1 MAVTVVGRL
10 PLVIA
15 RNDSHTLRLVPLGG
29 LGEVGMNCL
38 AVETDEAIL
47 VIDCG
52 ITFPEDDHG
61 VELLHPDFSYLLER
75 AHKVV
80 GVFITHGHE
89 DHIGALPYLLPQLNV
104 PVWGPPH
111 ALKLALR
118 RVRERPGK
126 SSDLPIDLRPA
137 VAGRRYE
144 VGPFAV
150 EPVRVSHSII
160 EATALFVESS
170 AGSILHTGDFKF
182 DPAPPDGQPTDEA
195 RLFELGERGVDV
207 LLSDSTNIDNL
218 GSAGSE
224 REVADALADVIGS
237 ARQRVVVG
245 LFSSNV
251 QRLIS
256 LGQIAKST
264 GRRIGLLGRS
274 LRTHVEAAH
283 DLGHLAWQ
291 SELRL
296 DNAELATCRP
306 SELLVLAGGTQAE
319 AGSALTRIA
328 QAGHPA
334 LALSA
339 GDSVILSSRVIPGN
353 DRRVSRMLSELLRL
367 DVQLH
372 SHVTR
377 KDLHTSGHANRDELS
392 HMLELIR
399 PRCFVP
405 VHGARHHLHNHAELA
420 RRSGV
425 EQCLVIE
432 NGQVASLSRGRL
444 SLGEPVRAGRVS
456 LDRGLETLS
465 SDVLRQ
471 RAALGR
477 AGIAQLSVVLD
488 SEGVLR
494 SPARL
499 STFGVATFDAP
510 GPSEQLAREAEQ
522 LLQKQ
527 SKIWQRRGRD
537 AAQEL
542 EKFLSWRLERL
553 IGKRPH
559 VSVQISQI

>member
-1 MAVTVVGRL
+1 
-10 PLVIA
+10 VIA
-15 RNDSHTLRLVPLGG
+15 RNEAHTLRVVPLGG

-61 VELLHPDFSYLLER
+61 IELLHPDFSYLLER
-75 AHKVV
+75 AHKVC
-80 GVFITHGHE
+80 GVFLTHGHE
-89 DHIGALPYLLPQLNV
+89 DHIGALPYLLPELNV

-118 RVRERPGK
+118 RIRDRPGK
-126 SSDLPIDLRPA
+126 SSTLQVDLRPA
-137 VAGRRYE
+137 VAGKRYE
-144 VGPFAV
+144 VGPFAI

-170 AGSILHTGDFKF
+170 AGTLLHTGDFKF
-182 DPAPPDGQPTDEA
+182 DPDPPDGQPTDED
-195 RLFELGERGVDV
+195 RLLALGDRGVDI
-207 LLSDSTNIDNL
+207 LLSDSTNIDSL

-224 REVADALADVIGS
+224 SEVADALADVIGA

-256 LGQIAKST
+256 LGQIAKKT

-274 LRTHVEAAH
+274 LRTHVDAAH

-291 SELRL
+291 SDMRL
-296 DNAELATCRP
+296 GTDEFAQCKP
-306 SELLVLAGGTQAE
+306 SQLLVLAGGTQAE

-328 QAGHPA
+328 QASHPA
-334 LALSA
+334 LVLSA
-339 GDSVILSSRVIPGN
+339 GDSVVLSSRVIPGN
-353 DRRVSRMLSELLRL
+353 DRRVSRMVSELLRL

-372 SHVTR
+372 THVSR
-377 KDLHTSGHANRDELS
+377 RELHTSGHANRGELT
-392 HMLELIR
+392 HMLELVR
-399 PRCFVP
+399 PRCFIP

-432 NGQVASLSRGRL
+432 NGQVAQLAQGRL
-444 SLGEPVRAGRVS
+444 GFGETVRAGRIAI
-456 LDRGLETLS
+456 DRGMEPLS
-465 SDVLRQ
+465 GDVLRQ

-477 AGIAQLSVVLD
+477 SGIAQLSVVLD
-488 SEGVLR
+488 REGALR
-494 SPARL
+494 SPAQL
-499 STFGVATFDAP
+499 STFGVAAFDAP
-510 GPSEQLAREAEQ
+510 GASERLAREAEL

-537 AAQEL
+537 AAEEL
-542 EKFLSWRLERL
+542 EKFLGWRLERL

-559 VSVQISQI
+559 VSVLISQV

>member
-1 MAVTVVGRL
+1 M
-10 PLVIA
+10 IA
-15 RNDSHTLRLVPLGG
+15 RNEAHTLRVVPLGG

-61 VELLHPDFSYLLER
+61 IELLHPDFSYLLER
-75 AHKVV
+75 AHKVC
-80 GVFITHGHE
+80 GVFLTHGHE
-89 DHIGALPYLLPQLNV
+89 DHIGALPYLLPELNV

-118 RVRERPGK
+118 RIRDRPGK
-126 SSDLPIDLRPA
+126 SSTLQVDLRPA
-137 VAGRRYE
+137 VAGKRYE
-144 VGPFAV
+144 VGPFAI

-170 AGSILHTGDFKF
+170 AGTLLHTGDFKF
-182 DPAPPDGQPTDEA
+182 DPDPPDGQPTDED
-195 RLFELGERGVDV
+195 RLLALGDRGVDI
-207 LLSDSTNIDNL
+207 LLSDSTNIDSL

-224 REVADALADVIGS
+224 SEVADALADVIGA

-256 LGQIAKST
+256 LGQIAKKT

-274 LRTHVEAAH
+274 LRTHVDAAH

-291 SELRL
+291 SDMRL
-296 DNAELATCRP
+296 GTDEFAQCKP
-306 SELLVLAGGTQAE
+306 SQLLVLAGGTQAE

-328 QAGHPA
+328 QASHPA
-334 LALSA
+334 LVLSA
-339 GDSVILSSRVIPGN
+339 GDSVVLSSRVIPGN
-353 DRRVSRMLSELLRL
+353 DRRVSRMVSELLRL

-372 SHVTR
+372 THVSR
-377 KDLHTSGHANRDELS
+377 RELHTSGHANRGELT
-392 HMLELIR
+392 HMLELVR
-399 PRCFVP
+399 PRCFIP

-432 NGQVASLSRGRL
+432 NGQVAQLAQGRL
-444 SLGEPVRAGRVS
+444 GFGETVRAGRIAI
-456 LDRGLETLS
+456 DRGMEPLS
-465 SDVLRQ
+465 GDVLRQ

-477 AGIAQLSVVLD
+477 SGIAQLSVVLD
-488 SEGVLR
+488 REGALR
-494 SPARL
+494 SPAQL
-499 STFGVATFDAP
+499 STFGVAAFDAP
-510 GPSEQLAREAEQ
+510 GASERLAREAEL

-537 AAQEL
+537 AAEEL
-542 EKFLSWRLERL
+542 EKFLGWRLERL

-559 VSVQISQI
+559 VSVLISQV